1 MWHWRIWSCGGHHGP
16 MNSHE
21 VLGALALTTGGYSI
35 ESLSLGPLQPGEA
48 RIRVR
53 AAGMCRTDAEAFHM
67 VALPAVLGHEAV
79 GDVLETLGDCGDIEV
94 GDRVAVSYP
103 SCGTCP
109 ECGRGRLWLCE
120 RNWALSFDGTRLDGS
135 KPITWQNQ
143 EVSSAFFQQS
153 SFAAL
158 ANVPARS
165 LVKIGAHIPVDI
177 VAALPCGLLTGSGAV
192 TNVLEISE
200 GGCCAILGTGAV
212 GLAAVMTARIAGAAD
227 IVAIDIHDDRLE
239 LSRELGATHAVNVG
253 SADAEAQIRDQF
265 PQGISHILDTTGSA
279 QAWEMAL
286 RVIGRGGTFAFVT
299 TPEPVEMFTV
309 SPFELFL
316 KVASMKSVLLGGAN
330 PREQIPLML
339 QWWSQ
344 GQFPIE
350 RLVRSYPLE
359 DINDA
364 ASDSACG
371 RTIKPVIIM
380 PD

>member
-1 MWHWRIWSCGGHHGP
+1 MT
-16 MNSHE
+16 SHE

-35 ESLSLGPLQPGEA
+35 ELLSLGPLQPGEV

-227 IVAIDIHDDRLE
+227 IVAIDIHDDRLK

-364 ASDSACG
+364 ARDSACG

>member
-1 MWHWRIWSCGGHHGP
+1 
-16 MNSHE
+16 
-21 VLGALALTTGGYSI
+21 
-35 ESLSLGPLQPGEA
+35 
-48 RIRVR
+48 
-53 AAGMCRTDAEAFHM
+53 
-67 VALPAVLGHEAV
+67 
-79 GDVLETLGDCGDIEV
+79 
-94 GDRVAVSYP
+94 
-103 SCGTCP
+103 
-109 ECGRGRLWLCE
+109 
-120 RNWALSFDGTRLDGS
+120 
-135 KPITWQNQ
+135 
-143 EVSSAFFQQS
+143 
-153 SFAAL
+153 
-158 ANVPARS
+158 
-165 LVKIGAHIPVDI
+165 
-177 VAALPCGLLTGSGAV
+177 
-192 TNVLEISE
+192 
-200 GGCCAILGTGAV
+200 
-212 GLAAVMTARIAGAAD
+212 MTARIAGAAD

-350 RLVRSYPLE
+350 RLVRSYSLE